1 MHNAHSTDTESAQ
14 SLTYYLA
21 DETATLA
28 SGKKIAACL
37 HAGLTIYLTGNL
49 GAGKTTLTRGILHG
63 LGYQHVVKSPTYNL
77 VEIYKISALYLYHFD
92 FYRFNDYLEWEEA
105 GFRDYFNSDA
115 ICLVEWPEK
124 AGNLLPEADL
134 QLIFSIL
141 DNGRGIEIRAG
152 TEAGKQ
158 CLIHWNNP
166 KSE

>member
-1 MHNAHSTDTESAQ
+1 MHNARSTDTESAQ
-14 SLTYYLA
+14 GVTCFLA
-21 DETATLA
+21 DEAATLA
-28 SGKKIAACL
+28 FGKKLAACL
-37 HAGLTIYLTGNL
+37 HSGLAIYLSGNL

-141 DNGRGIEIRAG
+141 DNGRRIEIRAG
-152 TEAGKQ
+152 TKAGKQ
-158 CLIHWNNP
+158 CLIHWHNP